1 MKALRR
7 FIVRPQLPAALAPL
21 GGLIRNLRWSWH
33 PASQDLFSDIDRT
46 LWDRF
51 EGDPL
56 KLLGAVSKDRL
67 ADLARDEEF
76 LQRMRDVDANLQAYL
91 AGPRWYQHQQQ
102 TRPEDHLPAGIAYYS
117 MEFGISEVLP
127 NYSGGLGILAGD
139 HLKSASD
146 LGLPLIGIG
155 LLYRHGY
162 FWQSLSADG
171 WQQEHYPTYDAQ
183 GLPIDLV
190 RDADGAPVTVAVAMP
205 DDRTMTARIWR
216 ADVGRIPLLLLD
228 TDFEANDDELRQT
241 TDKLYGGDQNH
252 RIKQELLLGIGGV
265 RAVRAYSELVDRPE
279 PEVFHMNEGHAG
291 FLGLER
297 IRTLIN
303 AGESFAEALTVVRA
317 GTVFTTHTP
326 VPAGID
332 RFPMDMVR
340 LYLDGDSG
348 GDSRLLP
355 GVQVSEVLGLGA
367 EQDPDRFNMAHMG
380 LRLAQRA
387 NGVAKLHG
395 VVSRE
400 MFAGLYPGFSPD
412 EVPIG
417 SVTNGVHLPTWAAR
431 EMYDVA
437 GDMADW
443 HDLASAEE
451 WPYGDRVSNE
461 RLWSLRNTL
470 RGRLVEMAR
479 GTVRK
484 SWVMRGATEAEL
496 GWTSSILDARVL
508 TIGFARRVS
517 TYKRLTLMLRDPE
530 RLKRLLLDPERPIQ
544 LVIAGKA
551 HPADDGGKRF
561 MQEMVKFTD
570 DLEVRH
576 RIVFLPDYD
585 MGMASV
591 LCAGADVWL
600 NNPIRPQEAS
610 GTSGMKAALNG
621 VLNLS
626 ISDGWWDELFD
637 GRDGWTI
644 PTTGVED
651 ETRRDDL
658 ESAALYNMIETRV
671 LPLFYD
677 RPQDDRPEGWV
688 DMIRH
693 TLSYLGP
700 RVQATRMVRDYVNGY
715 YGPAASAARILVSD
729 PVQAKAFAA
738 WKGKIRAA
746 WPQVRVAQVDTS
758 GIGQVPSL
766 GNVMTLRAYLEL
778 GGLTENDVLVQVVT
792 GTVDET
798 EELSN
803 VQTTDMTFIGNGDG
817 HRFQAE
823 IALERSGA
831 IGYTVRVIPRST
843 LLASPAEMGLVA
855 TA

>member
-7 FIVRPQLPAALAPL
+7 FIVRPQLPAALVPL

-33 PASQDLFSDIDRT
+33 PASQDLLADIDRD

-51 EGDPL
+51 DGDPL

-67 ADLARDEEF
+67 QELAGNEDF
-76 LQRMRDVDANLQAYL
+76 LLRMRGLDADLQAYL
-91 AGPRWYQHQQQ
+91 SSPRWYQHQQQ
-102 TRPEDHLPAGIAYYS
+102 TRPDDHLPGGIAYFS
-117 MEFGISEVLP
+117 MEFGITEVLP

-265 RAVRAYSELVDRPE
+265 RAVRAFTELAGRPE

-297 IRTLIN
+297 IRTLIDS
-303 AGESFAEALTVVRA
+303 GESFAEALTVVRA

-332 RFPMDMVR
+332 RFPVDLVR
-340 LYLDGDSG
+340 LYLDGDDG

-367 EQDPDRFNMAHMG
+367 EQDSGRFNMAHMG

-443 HDLASAEE
+443 QDLASADE
-451 WPYGDRVSNE
+451 WPHGDRVSND

-470 RGRLVEMAR
+470 RDRLVEMAR

-484 SWVMRGATEAEL
+484 SWVLRGATEPEL
-496 GWTSSILDARVL
+496 GWTASILDPKVL

-530 RLKRLLLDPERPIQ
+530 RLKRLLLDPEKPIQ

-570 DLEVRH
+570 DPQVRH
-576 RIVFLPDYD
+576 RIVFLADYD

-644 PTTGVED
+644 PTSGVED

-658 ESAALYNMIETRV
+658 ESAALYDMIETRV
-671 LPLFYD
+671 IPLFYH
-677 RPQDDRPEGWV
+677 RTQDDRPEGWV

-738 WKGKIRAA
+738 WKDRVRWA
-746 WPQVRVAQVDTS
+746 WPQVRVAQVDAS

-766 GNVMTLRAYLEL
+766 GNVMTLRASLEL
-778 GGLTENDVLVQVVT
+778 GGLSEDDVLVQVVT
-792 GTVDET
+792 GTVDES

-803 VQTTDMTFIGNGDG
+803 VRTTDMTFIGNGDG
-817 HRFQAE
+817 HLFQAE

-831 IGYTVRVIPRST
+831 IGYTVRVIPRNT